1 MEYLNTI
8 LNIVFGGVGVGGLIT
23 AIYYRKANKA
33 IKEEEA
39 KKAASETKQSESA
52 ADQADIETQMKK
64 IELGNKYMED
74 TLKMVELVK
83 TALDRSDGNQEVM
96 MSQLN
101 IVMDLIHKLSDQTDK
116 QEKLLQLIVEYLN
129 GNFQEYVESLKQ
141 QGLLDEN
148 FTTRKQDG
156 TEDQE

>member
-1 MEYLNTI
+1 MELTEI
-8 LNIVFGGVGVGGLIT
+8 LNWVFGGTSLVGVATTLIFWSKSKRAKEAETVT
-23 AIYYRKANKA
+23 AESNA
-33 IKEEEA
+33 
-39 KKAASETKQSESA
+39 KQSVSEA
-52 ADQADIETQMKK
+52 EQADITTQVQK
-64 IELGNKYMED
+64 IELGNKYIED

-83 TALDRSDGNQEVM
+83 SALDRSDGNQEVM

-141 QGLLDEN
+141 QGLLDKN

>member
-1 MEYLNTI
+1 MNIAEI
-8 LNIVFGGVGVGGLIT
+8 LNWVFGSTSLV
-23 AIYYRKANKA
+23 AIIGFFIFWRQNKKLKQAEADKASS
-33 IKEEEA
+33 EA
-39 KKAASETKQSESA
+39 KQSESE

-116 QEKLLQLIVEYLN
+116 QEKLLQLIVDYLN
-129 GNFQEYVESLKQ
+129 GKFQEYVEGLKQ
-141 QGLLDEN
+141 QGLLDKN

>member
-1 MEYLNTI
+1 MNIAEI
-8 LNIVFGGVGVGGLIT
+8 LNWVLGSTSVAAIVGSFIFWRQNKKLKQ
-23 AIYYRKANKA
+23 AEADKASS
-33 IKEEEA
+33 EA
-39 KKAASETKQSESA
+39 KQSESEA
-52 ADQADIETQMKK
+52 EQSDIETQMKK

-83 TALDRSDGNQEVM
+83 SALDRSDGNQEVM

-141 QGLLDEN
+141 QGLLDKN
-148 FTTRKQDG
+148 FIIRKQNG
-156 TEDQE
+156 TEDKE